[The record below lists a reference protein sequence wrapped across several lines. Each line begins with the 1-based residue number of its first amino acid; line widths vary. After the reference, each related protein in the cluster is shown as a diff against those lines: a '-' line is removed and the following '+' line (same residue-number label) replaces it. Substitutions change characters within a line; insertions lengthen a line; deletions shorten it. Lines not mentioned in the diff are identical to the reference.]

1 VQKIIKSRWTKI
13 KKKQI
18 MSVFFF
24 KFRQKNHPK
33 KSPFENFD
41 IFSFKILYLDT
52 KLYFY
57 TFQSLSFEREER
69 KLHEN

>member
-1 VQKIIKSRWTKI
+1 
-13 KKKQI
+13 
-18 MSVFFF
+18 MSVFFLNLG
-24 KFRQKNHPK
+24 KKNHPK

-57 TFQSLSFEREER
+57 TF
-69 KLHEN
+69 

>member
-1 VQKIIKSRWTKI
+1 
-13 KKKQI
+13 

-57 TFQSLSFEREER
+57 TFQSLSSEREKR
-69 KLHEN
+69 KLHENWEGEKKWSDSQILLTKR

>member
-1 VQKIIKSRWTKI
+1 
-13 KKKQI
+13 
-18 MSVFFF
+18 MSVFFLNLG
-24 KFRQKNHPK
+24 KKNHPK